1 MHLAR
6 PLAAAGAL
14 ALLAAGA
21 AFDAGAQQ
29 IYKIVGP
36 DGRVTFSDQPPVDPN
51 GPKAQPAKVVPFTGD
66 SASAS
71 ASSGSLPF
79 ELRQAASRYPV
90 TLYSAPG
97 CQSCA
102 AGRQYLVSRGVP
114 FTERLIVTREDADA
128 LNRLTGTQ
136 SVPVV
141 MIGSQQL
148 RGYSDT
154 EWAQFLDAAGYPR
167 TSKLPASYVQ
177 PPARPLVAVDQPP
190 APGTAAPAPA
200 EARSTPAPAPAT
212 PAGDNPAGIT
222 F

>member
-1 MHLAR
+1 MQLAR

-14 ALLAAGA
+14 ALLAAGT

-36 DGRVTFSDQPPVDPN
+36 DGRVTFSDQPPVASGG
-51 GPKAQPAKVVPFTGD
+51 GPKAQPAKVVPFT
-66 SASAS
+66 SETASAS
-71 ASSGSLPF
+71 GGSLPY

-102 AGRQYLVSRGVP
+102 AGRQYLISRGVP
-114 FTERLIVTREDADA
+114 FSEKLIVTREDADA

-148 RGYSDT
+148 RGFSDT
-154 EWAQFLDAAGYPR
+154 EWSQFLDAAGYPK
-167 TSKLPASYVQ
+167 TSRLPGSYVQ
-177 PPARPLVAVDQPP
+177 PAPTPLVAVDQPS
-190 APGTAAPAPA
+190 AAPAPA
-200 EARSTPAPAPAT
+200 AAAQPKPAPAPAPA